1 MEMMFSYPA
10 GVKLNRRSR
19 RSRYRGE
26 VARASTHPA
35 ASDGTP
41 GAGPGRP
48 RRYEAAEEIQLI
60 FDAAFEVMRRNDYQD
75 VTVADI
81 LAEAGMSTRSFYRHF
96 ASKDELLCAMY
107 RRDAERA
114 ADRLTS
120 RVQRATS
127 PQEKLET
134 WVDEILSFGFVSA
147 RARRAAVL
155 GSPGAMRAE
164 GSSEEAR
171 YAGDLLTAPLSSI
184 LEEGKRD
191 GTFPSAQASTDARM
205 ITAITLDAA
214 GLNAAGVRQTRPEAR
229 RAVLDFCRRAL
240 GA

>member
-10 GVKLNRRSR
+10 GVKLNHRSR

-41 GAGPGRP
+41 G
-48 RRYEAAEEIQLI
+48 
-60 FDAAFEVMRRNDYQD
+60 
-75 VTVADI
+75 
-81 LAEAGMSTRSFYRHF
+81 
-96 ASKDELLCAMY
+96 
-107 RRDAERA
+107 
-114 ADRLTS
+114 
-120 RVQRATS
+120 
-127 PQEKLET
+127 
-134 WVDEILSFGFVSA
+134 
-147 RARRAAVL
+147 
-155 GSPGAMRAE
+155 
-164 GSSEEAR
+164 EAR
-171 YAGDLLTAPLSSI
+171 YAGDLLTAPLSAI
-184 LEEGKRD
+184 LEQGKRD
-191 GTFPSAQASTDARM
+191 GTFPSAQADTDARM